1 VVISDLILWFA
12 ETIWLFLPAYFA
24 NAAPVLLHGGGP
36 LDGGRVLSDGRRL
49 LGDHK
54 TVYGTLA
61 GVVVGSAV
69 GLAQM
74 SPLRGVL
81 FASGA
86 ILGDLVF
93 AFFKRR
99 LDIRP
104 GQPLP
109 LWDQVGF
116 ILFAIALGS
125 LVQPAPTWEQDAA
138 MIVTTIPVHYVSNL
152 FAWGL
157 KMKKEPW

>member
-1 VVISDLILWFA
+1 MISDVVLWFA

-36 LDGGRVLSDGRRL
+36 LDGGRVWSDGRQL

-54 TVYGTLA
+54 TIYGTLS
-61 GVVVGSAV
+61 GVVVGTAV
-69 GLAQM
+69 GFAQM
-74 SPLRGVL
+74 SLLRGFL

-99 LDIRP
+99 LGMKP

-116 ILFAIALGS
+116 ILFAITLGS
-125 LVQPAPTWEQDAA
+125 LVQPAPTWEQDVA

-157 KMKKEPW
+157 RMKKDPW